1 MGKLILGLNYT
12 VYFSKIG
19 LNNKNRVMGNGP
31 ANVEKGIQR
40 GMTQQSHVVLFHSYP
55 FFNLFLD
62 ASFVSLSQSP
72 HE

>member
-1 MGKLILGLNYT
+1 
-12 VYFSKIG
+12 
-19 LNNKNRVMGNGP
+19 MGNGP

-72 HE
+72 HEWSMRLWLLVLFSLDI